1 MIDKKYEIGVF
12 KEQNVCCKSTKAERR
27 ARLFVQIQKK
37 MFVQCKVMNFT
48 GQNIIS
54 LQCNYI
60 VFIQVG
66 FFDENSY

>member
-1 MIDKKYEIGVF
+1 MKLVF
-12 KEQNVCCKSTKAERR
+12 SKSKMFAVKVPKQKEEQGCLYK
-27 ARLFVQIQKK
+27 FIQKK

-48 GQNIIS
+48 GQNILS

-60 VFIQVG
+60 VFMQVG